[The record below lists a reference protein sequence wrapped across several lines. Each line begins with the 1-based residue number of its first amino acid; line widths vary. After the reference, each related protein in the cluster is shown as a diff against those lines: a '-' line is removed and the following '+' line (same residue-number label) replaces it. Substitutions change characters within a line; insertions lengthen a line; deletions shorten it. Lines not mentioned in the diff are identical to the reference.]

1 MLQSGLFL
9 SSYPEDRLEVE
20 DRLDVKEAV
29 SEERLLGLVDEERG
43 GGWPKSR
50 LELGGAGCVNRK
62 LDWLMELVNDRG
74 LFDCRLSAARMRS
87 MLLMPRTCATSGSV
101 KP

>member
-29 SEERLLGLVDEERG
+29 SEERLLVLEDEERVG
-43 GGWPKSR
+43 TPR
-50 LELGGAGCVNRK
+50 LDLKGAGCPNRE
-62 LDWLMELVNDRG
+62 LLLQMELVGAREVS
-74 LFDCRLSAARMRS
+74 DCRLSAARMRS